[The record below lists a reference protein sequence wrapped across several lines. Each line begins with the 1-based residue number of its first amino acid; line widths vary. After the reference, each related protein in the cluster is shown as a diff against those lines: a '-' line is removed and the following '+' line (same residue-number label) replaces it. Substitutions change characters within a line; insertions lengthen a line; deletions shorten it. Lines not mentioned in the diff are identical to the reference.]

1 MSQDEPDLDA
11 AYRLKTPEDS
21 KRLYAAWAKT
31 YDAGFAA
38 RMDYCLPERVV
49 QAFVACRPRGP
60 VLDIGAGT
68 GLVGAH
74 LAAADLG
81 PVDGV
86 DISQEMLDVAAERG
100 VYRRLFIG
108 DMTARLDVAD
118 GTYQSV
124 VSSGTFTTGHVG
136 PEALDEVLRVAARG
150 AQIAISVSKAHF
162 EAAGFAA
169 KFDALAGRITALELK
184 SVRIYGDKAEGD
196 HALDEGYVAL
206 FGKAVG

>member
-11 AYRLKTPEDS
+11 AYGLKTPDDS

-49 QAFVACRPRGP
+49 QAFVECRPRGP

-108 DMTARLDVAD
+108 DMAARLDVAD

-136 PEALDEVLRVAARG
+136 PEALDEVLRVAATG

-162 EAAGFAA
+162 EAAGFAKTFA
-169 KFDALAGRITALELK
+169 KLEGQITALE
-184 SVRIYGDKAEGD
+184 
-196 HALDEGYVAL
+196 
-206 FGKAVG
+206 

>member
-11 AYRLKTPEDS
+11 AYGLKTPEDS

-49 QAFVACRPRGP
+49 QAFAECRPRGP

-74 LAAADLG
+74 LVAAGLG

-108 DMTARLDVAD
+108 DITARLDVAE
-118 GTYQSV
+118 GTYRSV
-124 VSSGTFTTGHVG
+124 VSAGTFTTGHVG
-136 PEALDEVLRVAARG
+136 PEALEEVLRVAARG

-162 EAAGFAA
+162 AAAGFAA
-169 KFDALAGRITALELK
+169 KFDALAGQITDLEMK
-184 SVRIYGDKAEGD
+184 TVRIYGDKAEGD
-196 HALDEGYVAL
+196 HTLDEGYVVL
-206 FGKAVG
+206 FGKAAG

>member
-11 AYRLKTPEDS
+11 AYGLKTPDDS

-49 QAFVACRPRGP
+49 QAFVERRPRGP

-68 GLVGAH
+68 GLVGTH
-74 LAAADLG
+74 LAAAGFG

-100 VYRRLFIG
+100 VYRRLFTG

-118 GTYQSV
+118 GSYLSI
-124 VSSGTFTTGHVG
+124 VSSGTFTTGHIG
-136 PEALDEVLRVAARG
+136 PAALGEVLRVAAPG

-169 KFDALAGRITALELK
+169 KFAELEGRIRDLELK
-184 SVRIYGDKAEGD
+184 TVRIYGDRAEGD

-206 FGKAVG
+206 FEKR

>member
-1 MSQDEPDLDA
+1 MSDDEPDLDA
-11 AYRLKTPEDS
+11 AYGLKTPEDS
-21 KRLYAAWAKT
+21 KRLYAAWAKS

-38 RMDYCLPERVV
+38 RMEYCLPERVV
-49 QAFVACRPRGP
+49 QAFVARGPRGP

-68 GLVGAH
+68 GLVGTH
-74 LAAADLG
+74 LAAAGLG

-86 DISQEMLDVAAERG
+86 DISQEMLDVARVRG
-100 VYRRLFIG
+100 VYRRLFTG

-118 GTYQSV
+118 GAYGSI

-150 AQIAISVSKAHF
+150 AQIAISVSRAHW

-169 KFDALAGRITALELK
+169 KFEALAGQIAGLELK
-184 SVRIYGDKAEGD
+184 TVRIYGDKAEGD
-196 HALDEGYVAL
+196 HANDVGYVAV
-206 FGKAVG
+206 FGKV

>member
-11 AYRLKTPEDS
+11 AYGLKTPEDS

-49 QAFVACRPRGP
+49 QAFAECRPRGT

-74 LAAADLG
+74 LAAADLR

-108 DMTARLDVAD
+108 DMTERLDVAE
-118 GTYQSV
+118 GTYRSV

-162 EAAGFAA
+162 AAAGFAA
-169 KFDALAGRITALELK
+169 KFDALAGQITDLEMK
-184 SVRIYGDKAEGD
+184 TVRIYGDKAEGD
-196 HALDEGYVAL
+196 HALDEGYVVL
-206 FGKAVG
+206 FGKAAG

>member
-11 AYRLKTPEDS
+11 AYGLKTPDDS

-49 QAFVACRPRGP
+49 QAFAECRPRGP

-74 LAAADLG
+74 LVAAGLG

-108 DMTARLDVAD
+108 DITARLDVAE
-118 GTYQSV
+118 GTYRSV
-124 VSSGTFTTGHVG
+124 VSAGTFTTGHVG
-136 PEALDEVLRVAARG
+136 PEALEEVLRVAARG

-162 EAAGFAA
+162 SAAGFAA
-169 KFDALAGRITALELK
+169 KFDALAGQITDLEMK
-184 SVRIYGDKAEGD
+184 TVRIYGDKAEGD
-196 HALDEGYVAL
+196 HALDEGYVVL
-206 FGKAVG
+206 FGKAAG

>member
-11 AYRLKTPEDS
+11 AYGLKTPDDS

-49 QAFVACRPRGP
+49 QAFVERRPRGP

-74 LAAADLG
+74 LAAAGFG

-100 VYRRLFIG
+100 VYRRLFAG

-118 GTYQSV
+118 GSYLSI
-124 VSSGTFTTGHVG
+124 VSSGTFTTGHIG
-136 PEALDEVLRVAARG
+136 PEALGEVLRVAAPG

-169 KFDALAGRITALELK
+169 KLAELEGRICDLELK
-184 SVRIYGDKAEGD
+184 TVRIYGDRAEGD

-206 FGKAVG
+206 FEKR

>member
-1 MSQDEPDLDA
+1 MSDDEPDLDA
-11 AYRLKTPEDS
+11 AYGLKTPEDS
-21 KRLYAAWAKT
+21 KRLYAAWART

-49 QAFVACRPRGP
+49 RAFVARRPRGP

-74 LAAADLG
+74 LAAAGLG

-100 VYRRLFIG
+100 VYRRLFTG
-108 DMTARLDVAD
+108 DITARLDVPD
-118 GTYQSV
+118 GAYGSV

-136 PEALDEVLRVAARG
+136 PEALDEVLRVAVHG
-150 AQIAISVSKAHF
+150 AQIAISVSLAHW
-162 EAAGFAA
+162 ETAGFAA
-169 KFDALAGRITALELK
+169 KFEALEGRITDLELK
-184 SVRIYGDKAEGD
+184 TVRIYGDKAEGD
-196 HALDEGYVAL
+196 HALDQGYVAV
-206 FGKAVG
+206 FEKAAG

>member
-11 AYRLKTPEDS
+11 AYGLKTPEDS

-49 QAFVACRPRGP
+49 QAFAECRPRGP

-74 LAAADLG
+74 LVAAGLG

-108 DMTARLDVAD
+108 DITARLDVAE
-118 GTYQSV
+118 GTYRSV
-124 VSSGTFTTGHVG
+124 VSAGTFTTGHVG
-136 PEALDEVLRVAARG
+136 PEALEEVLRVAARG

-162 EAAGFAA
+162 AAAGFAA
-169 KFDALAGRITALELK
+169 KFDALAGQITDLEMK
-184 SVRIYGDKAEGD
+184 TVRIYGDKAEGD
-196 HALDEGYVAL
+196 HALDEGYVVL
-206 FGKAVG
+206 FGKAAG